1 MITIR
6 TTQDII
12 QALETNREFREAARR
27 LLLSQELLDMPDRLA
42 RLTDTV
48 EAFITEQQQFNHR
61 IETRLDRMDTRFDRM
76 DTRLDGMDARFDRMD
91 ARLDGMDARFD
102 GIDARLQK
110 LNTDIGELRG
120 NVARQVVG
128 TQFRELAQD
137 MGFQYQRMLYRDELV
152 EMCAQVGPEDIAR
165 GDRRSFYRADLVLEV
180 TDSAEATHYLA
191 VEASYTGDERD
202 TQRAQRNA
210 ALLTRFLGC
219 PAHPAIA
226 SVRNIHEIQDLI
238 DDGTVHWYPL
248 EPADFTPD

>member
-1 MITIR
+1 
-6 TTQDII
+6 
-12 QALETNREFREAARR
+12 
-27 LLLSQELLDMPDRLA
+27 MPDRLA

-61 IETRLDRMDTRFDRM
+61 METRFDRM
-76 DTRLDGMDARFDRMD
+76 
-91 ARLDGMDARFD
+91 
-102 GIDARLQK
+102 DARLQK

-120 NVARQVVG
+120 NVVRQVVG
-128 TQFRELAQD
+128 TQFRELTQD
-137 MGFQYQRMLYRDELV
+137 MGFQYQRMLYRAELV

-180 TDSAEATHYLA
+180 TDPAVATHYLA
-191 VEASYTGDERD
+191 VEAAYTGDEHD
-202 TQRAQRNA
+202 TQRAQCNA

-226 SVRNIHEIQDLI
+226 SVRNVHEIQDLI